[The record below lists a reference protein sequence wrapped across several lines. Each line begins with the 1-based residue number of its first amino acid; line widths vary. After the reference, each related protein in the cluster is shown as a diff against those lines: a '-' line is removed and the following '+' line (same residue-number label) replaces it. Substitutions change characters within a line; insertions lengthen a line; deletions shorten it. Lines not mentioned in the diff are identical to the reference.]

1 MKKRRIG
8 KVVSNKGDKTI
19 IVEVERIFKHPLYK
33 KYIKK
38 KNKLMAHD
46 EKNQAKIGDVVEIVE
61 TRPLSKRKRWYLYKI
76 IKKEVG
82 DV

>member
-8 KVVSNKGDKTI
+8 KVVSNKCNKTI
-19 IVEVERIFKHPLYK
+19 VVEVERTFKHPLYK
-33 KYIKK
+33 KYIKR

-46 EKNQAKIGDVVEIVE
+46 EKNEAKIGDIVEIVE

-76 IKKEVG
+76 LKKEVG
-82 DV
+82 EV